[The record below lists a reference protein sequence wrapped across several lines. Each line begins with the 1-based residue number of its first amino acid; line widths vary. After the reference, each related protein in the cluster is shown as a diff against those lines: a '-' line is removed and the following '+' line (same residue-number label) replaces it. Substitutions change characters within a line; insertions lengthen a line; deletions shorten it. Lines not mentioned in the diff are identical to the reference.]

1 MTELNVSLYFLLFP
15 YFVLTLN
22 NEQRVIALCIS
33 PTIVRAKYLY
43 QSRKMKK
50 LRDTKYNIIE
60 AS

>member
-22 NEQRVIALCIS
+22 MLHFELALCVS
-33 PTIVRAKYLY
+33 PTMVRAKY
-43 QSRKMKK
+43 QPRKMKK
-50 LRDTKYNIIE
+50 LRDKKYNIIE

>member
-22 NEQRVIALCIS
+22 MLHFELALCVS
-33 PTIVRAKYLY
+33 PTMVRAKYLY
-43 QSRKMKK
+43 QPRKMKK
-50 LRDTKYNIIE
+50 LRDKKYNIIE